1 MKFISLPLMDAYT
14 IELEPT
20 VDERGF
26 FARTWCA
33 QEFKLRGLN
42 PNLAQ
47 CSVSFNRQKGTL
59 RGLHYQ
65 NEPYPEAK
73 LVRCCSG
80 SIYDVILDLR
90 PTSPSYREWFAVELT
105 AANHKMVYVPQGFAH
120 GFQTLA
126 DETEVFYQISESY
139 RPELAGG
146 VRWDDPQFAIKWPV
160 REPIISERDRTFVD
174 HKL

>member
-1 MKFISLPLMDAYT
+1 MDAYT

-105 AANHKMVYVPQGFAH
+105 AANRKMVYVPQGFAH

-160 REPIISERDRTFVD
+160 LEPIISKRDRTFVD

>member
-20 VDERGF
+20 IDERGF

-47 CSVSFNRQKGTL
+47 CSVSFSRQKGTL

-65 NEPYPEAK
+65 NQPYPEAK
-73 LVRCCSG
+73 LVRCCAG

-90 PTSPSYREWFAVELT
+90 PPSPSYRKWFAVELT
-105 AANHKMVYVPQGFAH
+105 AANRKMVYVPQGFAH
-120 GFQTLA
+120 GFQSLA
-126 DETEVFYQISESY
+126 DETEVFYQISESH
-139 RPELAGG
+139 RPELARG
-146 VRWDDPQFAIKWPV
+146 VRWDDPQFAITWPI

-174 HKL
+174 YKL

>member
-1 MKFISLPLMDAYT
+1 MDAYT

-33 QEFKLRGLN
+33 QEFKSRGLN

-105 AANHKMVYVPQGFAH
+105 AANRKMVYVPQGFAH